1 MYASFMLVAYG
12 EWRDDSLGRSCR
24 EMIVWRGG
32 ATQNPEGDEG
42 QRVPCQEMYRRKDKF
57 SQVAVLIQDTAST
70 ENHQDSNR
78 SGNVQDDIVLRDVTV
93 HPGRSFPQQTFLHRV
108 GNARL
113 GSGFELCC
121 VCVTGGGKKP
131 E

>member
-1 MYASFMLVAYG
+1 MLVAYG
-12 EWRDDSLGRSCR
+12 EWRDDSLVRSCR

-32 ATQNPEGDEG
+32 ATQKATKD
-42 QRVPCQEMYRRKDKF
+42 RVFHAKKCIVGRTNSPHG
-57 SQVAVLIQDTAST
+57 ALLIQDTAST
-70 ENHQDSNR
+70 ENHQDNNR

-113 GSGFELCC
+113 GSGFELCVC
-121 VCVTGGGKKP
+121 VCV
-131 E
+131 